1 MDKIITLRTL
11 INTYYEMCD
20 NWRQY
25 KSDTSTHNDLL
36 SGRDAIID
44 SIYTLIYCKSP
55 CKSNTVKLFMLLNN
69 DISGERLTAD
79 MIISKFRFII
89 YGRK

>member
-1 MDKIITLRTL
+1 
-11 INTYYEMCD
+11 MCD
-20 NWRQY
+20 HWKQY

-36 SGRDAIID
+36 SGRKAIID
-44 SIYTLIYCKSP
+44 SIYTVIYDKSP
-55 CKSNTVKLFMLLNN
+55 TQSSTIKLFMLLNN
-69 DISGERLTAD
+69 DISDERLTAD